1 MRLERKTLPNR
12 QRGFSLLAAIFLI
25 TVLALLVGYLVSTS
39 GSAQQT
45 PIAALQTSKT
55 YHAARAGLEWGI
67 FQAVNNGGVGVSPDP
82 CNGNFTLNSGG
93 FSGEQVAVSCSST
106 QHRDGT
112 PSVELQVYYI
122 TAVATTGTEGSLTYA
137 RRELRAVVSPT
148 GPQ

>member
-1 MRLERKTLPNR
+1 MQRNSSGLPQR
-12 QRGFSLLAAIFLI
+12 QKGFSLLAAIFLI

-45 PIAALQTSKT
+45 PIATLQTTKT

-67 FQAVNNGGVGVSPDP
+67 FQAVNNGGVGVTPDP
-82 CNGNFTLNSGG
+82 CNSSFTLNSGG
-93 FSGEQVAVSCSST
+93 FSGEQVVVSCSST

-112 PSVELQVYYI
+112 PSAELQVYYI
-122 TAVATTGTEGSLTYA
+122 TAVATTGTEGTMNYA

-148 GPQ
+148 GPL